1 VLEGGFS
8 SLKRVSWPIL
18 AFLRVLGKARIYL
31 WAESEPNNR
40 FGVIL
45 ALAMNQIG
53 QTFLIFVTGLAGG
66 IVGSMVLGPS
76 GGTAD
81 SADGGQ
87 AQTVLASDSELSG
100 VIESIQGDMAQLGS
114 EISQQKS
121 VLQSLDARLANIQT
135 LQGDGLVGGTG
146 LNADPLAGLDQSEIP
161 SGNSFDAAVNAAI
174 EKREADEAA
183 ERDAQRAVRRE
194 EQMERRMENYVT
206 ELGLDAAQADQMKKI
221 LLDGDKAR
229 TDYFTE
235 LRESGNMDRQAM
247 REAMTELT
255 DTQNEQL
262 GNVLNP
268 TQMEQY
274 SEMASSSRFGGFGGG
289 GRGTGGGGGNA
300 GGGRNN
306 EF

>member
-1 VLEGGFS
+1 
-8 SLKRVSWPIL
+8 
-18 AFLRVLGKARIYL
+18 
-31 WAESEPNNR
+31 
-40 FGVIL
+40 
-45 ALAMNQIG
+45 MNQIG

-76 GGTAD
+76 AGSAD

-87 AQTVLASDSELSG
+87 TQTILASDNELSG
-100 VIESIQGDMAQLGS
+100 VIESMQGEMALLGN
-114 EISQQKS
+114 EISQQNT
-121 VLQSLDARLANIQT
+121 VIQSLDARLANIQV
-135 LQGDGLVGGTG
+135 LQGDGLVGGASQ
-146 LNADPLAGLDQSEIP
+146 NADPLAGLDQSEIP

-206 ELGLDAAQADQMKKI
+206 ELGLDAAQADQMKTI

-229 TDYFTE
+229 TDFFTDM
-235 LRESGNMDRQAM
+235 RESGTMDRQAM

-255 DTQNEQL
+255 ETQNEQL
-262 GNVLNP
+262 STVLNP

-274 SEMASSSRFGGFGGG
+274 SEMSSNRGGFGGG
-289 GRGTGGGGGNA
+289 GGGRGAGGGGGNT